1 MYIIGLV
8 RNQNGTGAEI
18 NATRNCWRPAVVSGS
33 LQIYV
38 SFSVFTWLLNVIG
51 FHTRGRT
58 PYQTTEKH
66 FSFHRSIVGLKLQEL
81 HFAEVN
87 RPVRTSLIDFERA

>member
-1 MYIIGLV
+1 M
-8 RNQNGTGAEI
+8 
-18 NATRNCWRPAVVSGS
+18 AVGRGFRLSANLCVF
-33 LQIYV
+33 LCIYV
-38 SFSVFTWLLNVIG
+38 ALNVIG

-66 FSFHRSIVGLKLQEL
+66 FSFHRSIAGLKLQEL

-87 RPVRTSLIDFERA
+87 RPVGTSLIEFERA